1 MIRLCIKTLTK
12 PSILQVSRFGR
23 NCSLLKTSHIAS
35 PASLPKRAYSVST
48 DGRIIPEEIDNLSI
62 NQYHKIADQTL
73 DTMME
78 DLENLMDEKDVDLEA
93 EMNVSIVKPL
103 N

>member
-1 MIRLCIKTLTK
+1 
-12 PSILQVSRFGR
+12 
-23 NCSLLKTSHIAS
+23 
-35 PASLPKRAYSVST
+35 
-48 DGRIIPEEIDNLSI
+48 
-62 NQYHKIADQTL
+62 
-73 DTMME
+73 MME